1 MEFTNF
7 ESDVSPF
14 MISEKDIGLISSKK
28 KAMSIINLHLFKHT
42 EIWAN

>member
-14 MISEKDIGLISSKK
+14 MISEKDIGLVSSKK
-28 KAMSIINLHLFKHT
+28 KNYEYNQFAST
-42 EIWAN
+42 

>member
-28 KAMSIINLHLFKHT
+28 KKL
-42 EIWAN
+42 WV